1 MRRRSFLGFVLALS
15 LCAIL
20 AGSALAQGGRRG
32 MMGRGGGVQMLRI
45 PEVQKELKMTPEQI
59 AKIDAKQETVRQGIQ
74 DAFQGNNIFQMS
86 TEERQKAMDKVQDVQ
101 TKAVGDILDPTQQK
115 RFRELELQQQG
126 PNALARKDVGDELKL
141 TDDQKKKVTEALRQT
156 DTDRRAAME
165 GVDFQSM
172 SDEDRTKFMTKMQDL
187 QKAQG
192 DRLLALL
199 TDAQKTQWKEM
210 QGAPFTFPAEG
221 PPAR

>member
-1 MRRRSFLGFVLALS
+1 
-15 LCAIL
+15 
-20 AGSALAQGGRRG
+20 
-32 MMGRGGGVQMLRI
+32 MMGRGGLQMLRI

-59 AKIDAKQETVRQGIQ
+59 GKIDAKQETVRQGFQ
-74 DAFQGNNIFQMS
+74 DALQGSNPFQMS
-86 TEERQKAMDKVQDVQ
+86 TEERQKTMDKLQDIQ
-101 TKAVGDILDPTQQK
+101 TKAVADILDPTQQK
-115 RFRELELQQQG
+115 RFHELELQQQG
-126 PNALARKDVGDELKL
+126 PNAIARKDVQDELKF

-156 DTDRRAAME
+156 DTDRRAAMQ
-165 GVDFQSM
+165 GVDFQNL
-172 SDEDRTKFMTKMQDL
+172 SDEERTKMMTKMQDI

-221 PPAR
+221 PPPAR